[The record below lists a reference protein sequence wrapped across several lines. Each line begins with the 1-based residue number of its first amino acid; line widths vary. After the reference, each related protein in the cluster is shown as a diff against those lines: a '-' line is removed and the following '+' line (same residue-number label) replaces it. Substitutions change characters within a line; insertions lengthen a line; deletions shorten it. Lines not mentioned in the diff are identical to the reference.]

1 MKIVLDLTLDRQ
13 PKEND
18 VIVFQNGKW
27 RVISKESFLANHIKD
42 NRETFASL
50 VENEQGLSKKIDN
63 VNEDLS
69 KQIKK
74 LQGDLVALAKIVKEK

>member
-1 MKIVLDLTLDRQ
+1 MKIVLDLTLDGQ

-18 VIVFQNGKW
+18 VIVFQSGKW
-27 RVISKESFLANHIKD
+27 RVIPKESFFAKHIKD
-42 NRETFASL
+42 NRDTFADL
-50 VENEQGLSKKIDN
+50 VENEQRLSKKIDN

>member
-27 RVISKESFLANHIKD
+27 KVVSKESFLANHIKD

-50 VENEQGLSKKIDN
+50 VENEQGLRKKIDD

-74 LQGDLVALAKIVKEK
+74 IQGDLVALAKIVKEK